1 MKIIILI
8 VIVLVSALTDRA
20 MADDITLNQH
30 LSIVKFAE
38 KIKSSAEEMTESG
51 AAEKDLLRG
60 ALDQNLL
67 HISYVIIYITES
79 KQSGEN
85 VQAAFTAVF
94 EKIGELRVKKSVGF
108 IDERT
113 EILQKLSAD
122 AFKQFD
128 PESSI
133 VFSPVAAE
141 YLARERTLGELV
153 EMAQGR
159 ISKATG
165 FKFKAINP
173 VYQQ

>member
-1 MKIIILI
+1 MKRILTI
-8 VIVLVSALTDRA
+8 VIALLSASIDRT
-20 MADDITLNQH
+20 MADDITPSQN
-30 LSIVKFAE
+30 LSIVKFAD
-38 KIKSSAEEMTESG
+38 KIKSSAEEMTEAG

-60 ALDQNLL
+60 ALDQNLV
-67 HISYVIIYITES
+67 HIAYVVIYITET

-94 EKIGELRVKKSVGF
+94 EKIGELRVKKSIGF
-108 IDERT
+108 LDERT
-113 EILQKLSAD
+113 EMLQKLSAD

-128 PESSI
+128 PQSNI

-141 YLARERTLGELV
+141 YLAQERTLGELI
-153 EMAQGR
+153 EMAQAR
-159 ISKATG
+159 ISKSTG